1 MSSPKNGYGMLMTT
15 TPTHD
20 DAVRIAKFL
29 VEEKLAACVQL
40 LPIQSFFYWKE
51 KLQQDAETL
60 LLVKTRKDLLE
71 RAIARIKQAHRY
83 EVPEIVA
90 TEFVTG
96 FQGYFDW
103 MDQVTSDA
111 K

>member
-1 MSSPKNGYGMLMTT
+1 MSGGYGMLMTT
-15 TPTHD
+15 TPTHE
-20 DAVRIAKFL
+20 DAVRIARLL

-40 LPIQSFFYWKE
+40 MPIQSFFSWKD

-60 LLVKTRKDLLE
+60 MLVKTRKDLLE
-71 RAIARIKQAHRY
+71 PAIARIKAVHRY

-90 TEFVTG
+90 SEFVAG

-103 MDQVTSDA
+103 MDQVTSEI